1 MFNCVLISF
10 KLFVFVAFI
19 LFWITLKS
27 SYIPWCKRQVH
38 TVQKAERKSAKIT
51 LFLQRKIY
59 LWRLYGLRA
68 RSHAQPCPN
77 EGPSKQS
84 QGAWRHLA
92 AHPSGYLPLCDSAA
106 LRLQWKQ
113 RYRPWFRPRSPFL
126 RLKSRHSGIKLI
138 DLTAQKVWQSH
149 STVPEK
155 SRGAWPKSFYVWFIV
170 IFLLLL
176 YCLFFMSLCPFS
188 VFLNVFLFPY
198 LTRHVVCVA
207 LSLCKTHYL

>member
-27 SYIPWCKRQVH
+27 SYIPWYKRQVH

-51 LFLQRKIY
+51 LSFYKERSTFDDCTASVRALMLSRVLMKGLQ
-59 LWRLYGLRA
+59 
-68 RSHAQPCPN
+68 
-77 EGPSKQS
+77 SKD

-170 IFLLLL
+170 IFCCCCCIVSFLWACVLF
-176 YCLFFMSLCPFS
+176 LFF
-188 VFLNVFLFPY
+188 
-198 LTRHVVCVA
+198 
-207 LSLCKTHYL
+207 